1 MMVQNQPT
9 LNKLFLVLF
18 AIALGAVVGYVDLVS
33 EEVQLPALLLLGSA
47 FILGLLSP
55 RLAWLWAAMLGLSI
69 ITAHGV
75 GYLFNLQLPYQT
87 SLVPMI
93 VLPLMLAAAGAFA
106 GVFLRGLF
114 GERAV

>member
-1 MMVQNQPT
+1 MSTQSQATP
-9 LNKLFLVLF
+9 NKLFLIIF
-18 AIALGAVVGYVDLVS
+18 AIALGAIAGYMDLFN

-47 FILGLLSP
+47 FMLGHLSP

-69 ITAHGV
+69 ITAHGI
-75 GYLFNLQLPYQT
+75 GYVFNIQPPYQT

-93 VLPLMLAAAGAFA
+93 VLPLVLAAAGAFA

-114 GERAV
+114 GEKTS